1 MKFTKKVSF
10 INKTLLK
17 EWLAIVSPIS
27 VIVTCISIAISISD
41 DYKFLT
47 LIVILVLFVLLY
59 VFLWVRANR
68 LNQVKLSVN
77 NSSLTI
83 KVGDV
88 FKESGLKVIAF
99 NEYFDTQV
107 DNKIISEKT
116 LNGIYLK
123 KLKDVNAL
131 DRLIDQDEHLN
142 SEGVKIEH
150 NKNRSQGKK
159 ERFKLGTII
168 QHEEYL
174 LTAFSK
180 FDNENR
186 ANLNMN
192 DYINFLLN
200 FWNEVDIVY
209 NGRSV
214 VIPLLGSGLTRFNK
228 YEMIT
233 DQELLELLIWSFK
246 VSKIKFTYPSA
257 VSVVIHESKQDKIN
271 FYKLKKQSYDL

>member
-17 EWLAIVSPIS
+17 DWLAILSPIS
-27 VIVTCISIAISISD
+27 VIITCISIAISIPD

-47 LIVILVLFVLLY
+47 FMLILVLFVLLY

-68 LNQVKLSVN
+68 LDEMKLTIN

-83 KVGDV
+83 KVGDI

-131 DRLIDQDEHLN
+131 NRLIDQDEHLN
-142 SEGVKIEH
+142 SEGIKIGH

-159 ERFKLGTII
+159 DRFKLGTII
-168 QHEEYL
+168 QHDEYL

-214 VIPLLGSGLTRFNK
+214 VIPLLGSGLTRFKN

-257 VSVVIHESKQDKIN
+257 VSVIIHESKKDKIN
-271 FYKLKKQSYDL
+271 FYKLKEQSYGL